1 VSVRLL
7 VTGPLGPH
15 NPHNRQYLEELRVL
29 RRALDLEEEVVFCA
43 QLRAPS
49 GRPLRLTDAAMADLY
64 LLADALLLPSRDDG
78 FGLPLLAAGIARL
91 PAFTT
96 DLPSLREVGDDAS
109 RPPLSAMPRRRLHSG

>member
-1 VSVRLL
+1 M
-7 VTGPLGPH
+7 
-15 NPHNRQYLEELRVL
+15 
-29 RRALDLEEEVVFCA
+29 RRAVVFCA

-49 GRPLRLTDAAMADLY
+49 SRPLRLTDAAMADLY

-109 RPPLSAMPRRRLHSG
+109 RPPLSAMPRRRLH